1 MWFALV
7 QAALAAEPRHV
18 LVLFSNDRLVPGNVA
33 VANAVR
39 PWQMYADFAQ
49 HLIGIAR
56 PLYANEPLA
65 QVAAPVSKAKDAPAA
80 VGKVDLDVLEG
91 AWVRPDGGYLIL
103 IKKVGANGQLDAS
116 YFNPKPLPFAKAQA
130 TRDGATV
137 HLAFEL
143 QAGGYSGS
151 TYDLVY
157 EPANDRLKGIYYQ
170 AVMKQKFEV
179 YFTRK

>member
-1 MWFALV
+1 MIDRAGGATMDGATKDAFVA
-7 QAALAAEPRHV
+7 AALAMV
-18 LVLFSNDRLVPGNVA
+18 VA
-33 VANAVR
+33 
-39 PWQMYADFAQ
+39 WS
-49 HLIGIAR
+49 GIAT
-56 PLYANEPLA
+56 A
-65 QVAAPVSKAKDAPAA
+65 QVTAPAPKTTAAPAA
-80 VGKVDLDVLEG
+80 NGRVELDVLEG

-103 IKKVGANGQLDAS
+103 IKKVGANGQLEAS

-130 TRDGATV
+130 THDGATV
-137 HLAFEL
+137 RLVFEL